1 MAEDNS
7 SEHLSRRGFFQRL
20 RKGIPDVGPFASE
33 PDPEQQAI
41 AALEEQGVS
50 VMELSQ
56 RDNLLQIQ
64 CKRVEESFGDP
75 EMELLEPLA
84 EQITW
89 LDLGNTQVTD
99 EGVQV
104 IAEMLNLSRLYLQN
118 TSVGDECLAAM
129 SDLKKLEYLNLYGT
143 EVTDDGLEHLLG
155 CDALE
160 TLYLWQ
166 TDVTEEGVD
175 RLREKLPDLEV
186 TFGKSY
192 FDGRSQSAKFD

>member
-1 MAEDNS
+1 MPEENS
-7 SEHLSRRGFFQRL
+7 PEHLSRRGFFQRL
-20 RKGIPDVGPFASE
+20 REGIPDVGPFASE
-33 PDPEQQAI
+33 PDPEAQAI
-41 AALEEQGVS
+41 AALEEHGAS

-64 CKRVEESFGDP
+64 CKRVEDSFGDA
-75 EMELLEPLA
+75 EMALLEPLA
-84 EQITW
+84 DQITW

-99 EGVQV
+99 DGIQV
-104 IAEMLNLSRLYLQN
+104 IADMPNLARLYLQN

-143 EVTDDGLEHLLG
+143 QVTDEGLEHLLG

-166 TDVTEEGVD
+166 TDVTEAGVD
-175 RLREKLPDLEV
+175 QLREKLPDLEV

>member
-1 MAEDNS
+1 MSDENTP
-7 SEHLSRRGFFQRL
+7 EHLSRRGFFQRL
-20 RKGIPDVGPFASE
+20 RKGIPDVGPFTSE

-41 AALEEQGVS
+41 AALEDNGVS

-64 CKRVEESFGDP
+64 CKRVEDSFGDE

-84 EQITW
+84 GQITW

-99 EGVQV
+99 EGVQL
-104 IAEMLNLSRLYLQN
+104 IAEMSNLSRLYLQN

-166 TDVTEEGVD
+166 TDVTEEGID
-175 RLREKLPDLEV
+175 QLREKLPDLEV